1 MIDGDLVRAARGALL
16 EATGTLLRNE
26 DLADRGRLE
35 QFRHLRRR
43 QVRLT
48 KSQVSRKSRSVRL
61 GWFSA
66 PAWFSAADGDNRR

>member
-1 MIDGDLVRAARGALL
+1 MIDGDLVRAARGAIL

-26 DLADRGRLE
+26 EMADRGRLE

-48 KSQVSRKSRSVRL
+48 KNQVSRKSKSVGL
-61 GWFSA
+61 GWFSL
-66 PAWFSAADGDNRR
+66 PNDSETRR

>member
-1 MIDGDLVRAARGALL
+1 MLDADLVRAARGALL

-26 DLADRGRLE
+26 ELADRGRLE

-48 KSQVSRKSRSVRL
+48 KDQVSRRSKSMRF
-61 GWFSA
+61 GWFSI
-66 PAWFSAADGDNRR
+66 SGDDSQR